1 MQKVKVH
8 RYVSGKRPEYAPVSS
23 SEEESEEEDFVGK
36 RVVAASQSLTTVVPG
51 KSGRAA
57 SDEDEAQI
65 DDPRLR
71 RLKGRKVEDSRADS
85 DEEAKIER
93 HRFVEIKKLLTQ
105 LYFFKNILLYHKA
118 MLDIGFI

>member
-36 RVVAASQSLTTVVPG
+36 RVVAASQPLTTTVVSG
-51 KSGRAA
+51 KSGRPA

-93 HRFVEIKKLLTQ
+93 HRFVEIKNFLT
-105 LYFFKNILLYHKA
+105 
-118 MLDIGFI
+118 

>member
-23 SEEESEEEDFVGK
+23 SEEESEEEDFIEKKVT
-36 RVVAASQSLTTVVPG
+36 AASSAVPISRESRGRPQSD
-51 KSGRAA
+51 
-57 SDEDEAQI
+57 DEDQI

-71 RLKGRKVEDSRADS
+71 RLKGRRAEDSRADS

-93 HRFVEIKKLLTQ
+93 HRFVFRHDILVL
-105 LYFFKNILLYHKA
+105 KNILK
-118 MLDIGFI
+118 

>member
-93 HRFVEIKKLLTQ
+93 HRFVEINKLLTQ
-105 LYFFKNILLYHKA
+105 LYFFKNILL
-118 MLDIGFI
+118 